1 MMRTSTDRTVA
12 PDVPITIRLEDDEV
26 VVEWDSDNPTAQ
38 QLDLDSWS
46 QEKWQTVIDD
56 YFLSLTKR
64 EVE

>member
-1 MMRTSTDRTVA
+1 MRTSTDRTVA

>member
-1 MMRTSTDRTVA
+1 MMRTSTDRSVA

-46 QEKWQTVIDD
+46 QEKWQTVIDE
-56 YFLSLTKR
+56 YFLSLTK
-64 EVE
+64 EEGE

>member
-1 MMRTSTDRTVA
+1 MMRTSTDRSVA

>member
-46 QEKWQTVIDD
+46 QEKWQTVIDE
-56 YFLSLTKR
+56 YFLSLTK
-64 EVE
+64 EEGE